1 MAKDPA
7 SETKRNGRLW
17 QAYSLPKDLQYTS
30 SRLLFISYSSRNLLK
45 QNKLTTLLNY
55 FDRPLP
61 GREVLFGKSIRC
73 DTLGTFHA

>member
-1 MAKDPA
+1 MTKDPA

-30 SRLLFISYSSRNLLK
+30 SRLLFISCSSCKVLK
-45 QNKLTTLLNY
+45 ANKLAAHHNCFGIPRL
-55 FDRPLP
+55 
-61 GREVLFGKSIRC
+61 GREELFGKADPC